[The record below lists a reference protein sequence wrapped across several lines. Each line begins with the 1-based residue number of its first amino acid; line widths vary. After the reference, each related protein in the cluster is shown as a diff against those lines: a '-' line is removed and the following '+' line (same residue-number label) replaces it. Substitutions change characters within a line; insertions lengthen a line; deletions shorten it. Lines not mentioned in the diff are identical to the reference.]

1 MTALSAA
8 ALRAALLH
16 KIDHKTKPVGSLG
29 TLEALALQAGLLQ
42 NTLTPTLRAPHLLVF
57 AGDHG
62 AARAGI
68 SAYPQEVTA
77 QMVANYLAGG
87 AAINVF
93 CRQNGLTLAVVDA
106 GLAHAVPALPAQ
118 AHAST
123 PEFIR
128 VPVAAGTANYL
139 EQPAMSAEARDLALA
154 RGRAIVAELAQ
165 KGCNTLALGEMGIG
179 NTGAASLI
187 AHALTGIALADCVGR
202 GTGLSDTGLERKRLL
217 LTQAFARAGL
227 TAGKAEPLTALAE
240 FGGFEIAMMT
250 GALLAGAEAGMILL
264 LDGFIVSAA
273 ALIAARAAPKTRANY
288 VFAHRSAEPG
298 HQAVLAALEA
308 QPLLDLGLR
317 LGEGTGA
324 ALAFPLLS
332 AAVAF
337 LNEMASFADAGVTE
351 KSEGAS

>member
-1 MTALSAA
+1 MPDFSAA
-8 ALRAALLH
+8 ALQY
-16 KIDHKTKPVGSLG
+16 KIDHKTKPIGALG
-29 TLEALALQAGLLQ
+29 ALEALALQAGLLQ
-42 NTLTPTLRAPHLLVF
+42 NTLTPALRAPHLLVF

-62 AARAGI
+62 AAQAGI

-106 GLAHAVPALPAQ
+106 GLAHAVPALPTQTQAQ
-118 AHAST
+118 AST

-128 VPVAAGTANYL
+128 VPIAAGTANYL
-139 EQPAMSAEARDLALA
+139 VQPAMTAEERDLALA
-154 RGRAIVAELAQ
+154 RGRAIVADLAR

-187 AHALTGIALADCVGR
+187 AHALTGVALADCVGR
-202 GTGLSDTGLERKRLL
+202 GTGLSDTGLAQKRLL
-217 LTQAFARAGL
+217 LTQAFARAGF
-227 TAGKAEPLTALAE
+227 TAGRVAPLTALAE

-264 LDGFIVSAA
+264 LDGFITGAA
-273 ALIAARAAPKTRANY
+273 ALVAARLVPEVRANY

-298 HQAVLAALEA
+298 HQAVLAALDA

-337 LNEMASFADAGVTE
+337 LNEMASFADAGVAE
-351 KSEGAS
+351 KHGAAA